1 MVGEFTHVSAT
12 AGVLINLP
20 VTSGGSIHPVSGN
33 RRLPRVLMDFP
44 VTSGG
49 SIHPVSG
56 NRRLPREE
64 SLSPRGDVIH
74 GPVGNY
80 RGAVLSIPGEPPV
93 SVEEL
98 DTLVKEIKTDLL
110 YPILPLEVG
119 VGSISHP
126 VITVFIQR
134 KVEVLS
140 LPAHH
145 PDLLPV
151 KLPRAGVH
159 LVHLDRPVLHEV

>member
-33 RRLPRVLMDFP
+33 RRLPKVLMDFP

-74 GPVGNY
+74 GPVGND

-93 SVEEL
+93 SVKEL
-98 DTLVKEIKTDLL
+98 DTLVEEIKTDLL
-110 YPILPLEVG
+110 DPFLPLEVG

-126 VITVFIQR
+126 VITVFIQG
-134 KVEVLS
+134 KVEVS
-140 LPAHH
+140 
-145 PDLLPV
+145 
-151 KLPRAGVH
+151 KFTCSSPRSASSGAAEGR
-159 LVHLDRPVLHEV
+159 RPSCPP